1 MKLYIAAKARPNR
14 LEMSLEGDEVIGLN
28 RTGISFG
35 TVSVIK
41 QGKKS
46 TAEPKDLKHIFH
58 CANLSLSGLEKWPT
72 LFKHHFTVVKR
83 NILRT
88 YRT

>member
-28 RTGISFG
+28 RTRISFG
-35 TVSVIK
+35 SVSVIK

-46 TAEPKDLKHIFH
+46 QQ
-58 CANLSLSGLEKWPT
+58 LSQKT
-72 LFKHHFTVVKR
+72 
-83 NILRT
+83 
-88 YRT
+88 